1 MIRPQS
7 RSDVPWV
14 RRQEIP
20 GQQIINAADQF
31 LVASELLSREPLG
44 SGVLL
49 PIINTAAVS
58 IELYLK
64 GLGAER
70 IYIEDAEMPEMSSV
84 SARAQI
90 IDHALTKLFAAIPDE
105 VRAQMVVAYDAQLR
119 LKSEDDFETT
129 LGKIKGAFAASRYPF
144 EPGVDITKYS
154 STQLVDVA
162 KFLRAFV
169 KSMPVQHSIEWRQ
182 PDA

>member
-7 RSDVPWV
+7 RSDVHWV

-20 GQQIINAADQF
+20 DQQIINAADQF
-31 LVASELLSREPLG
+31 LVACELLSREPP
-44 SGVLL
+44 GVLL
-49 PIINTAAVS
+49 PTINTAAVS

-90 IDHALTKLFAAIPDE
+90 TDHALTKLFAAIPDK
-105 VRAQMVVAYDAQLR
+105 VRAQLVVAYDAQLR
-119 LKSEDDFETT
+119 PKLEDDFETT
-129 LGKIKGAFAASRYPF
+129 LGKIKCAFAASRYPF

-154 STQLVDVA
+154 STQLIDVA

-169 KSMPVQHSIEWRQ
+169 KSMPVQHSIEWRH